1 VAVSGEKRLTRSAT
15 TTGLAGEYL
24 TAAVILELGW
34 RVSPAQQ
41 DSVDLVAWNS
51 DGVFMRVQ
59 VKSAHLRRQ
68 KHHNPC
74 YQFQNGSGRVKKTLP
89 SLEQFD
95 ILAHCAIDARKV
107 HFQAACCVNQYSQR
121 RPLGWFETPDLELD
135 SWERAYEI
143 VMETRNG

>member
-1 VAVSGEKRLTRSAT
+1 MTTSAT

-24 TAAVILELGW
+24 TAAAILGLGW

-51 DGVFMRVQ
+51 AGVFMRVQ
-59 VKSAHLRRQ
+59 VKSSQLRFEKNHR
-68 KHHNPC
+68 PC
-74 YQFQNGSGRVKKTLP
+74 YQFQNGAGRVKKTLP
-89 SLEQFD
+89 SLEKFD
-95 ILAHCAIDARKV
+95 ILAHCAINCRKV

-121 RPLGWFETPDLELD
+121 RPQGWFDQPDLELD
-135 SWERAYEI
+135 SFEKAYQI

>member
-1 VAVSGEKRLTRSAT
+1 MTASAT
-15 TTGLAGEYL
+15 TTGLAGEYI
-24 TAAVILELGW
+24 TAAVILSLGW

-59 VKSAHLRRQ
+59 VKSSQLRFERN
-68 KHHNPC
+68 HRPC
-74 YQFQNGSGRVKKTLP
+74 YQFQNGAGRVKKTLP
-89 SLEQFD
+89 SLDKFD
-95 ILAHCAIDARKV
+95 ILAHCAINCRKV

-121 RPLGWFETPDLELD
+121 RPQGWFDRPDIELD
-135 SWERAYEI
+135 SFEKAYEI